1 MTHTGVTHADLTL
14 LSSAVNLS
22 VESRPAGAA
31 PLQEV
36 VIATVVV
43 VGMSAVLGVVSHA
56 HRNGRTQVLDRVM
69 ARAEA
74 SRILGG
80 LAGWASIPLMVA
92 MTSLITALLGMY
104 WDIALHIGVGR
115 DEGPLANPAHY
126 LILFGLFGVS
136 AAGVLACVLPRTTEP
151 GPASVAISRRW
162 HAPVGG
168 VLLTGAG
175 SYALLGFPL
184 DDIWHRIFGQDV
196 TLWGPTHLML
206 IGGAGLSLVAMA
218 ILYEEG
224 RRAVNPAV
232 TEHRVREY
240 VLKSCAIGGML
251 IGLSVFQAEFDFGV
265 PQFRLVLQPLLI
277 ALAAA
282 LTLTVARLWIG
293 RGGAVAAVVFYL
305 LVRGGVSVIVGPVLG
320 ELWASVPLYLVEA
333 LCAEAVAL
341 FLARRPVLY
350 GAVTGV
356 LVGTVGFAAE
366 YAWTQLA
373 FALPW
378 TTDMVVEGAL
388 MATVAGVAGGV
399 CGGLLV
405 LGLAGR
411 LPTTA
416 APRVL
421 FAGSL
426 VALAAALANGLV
438 IDTPD
443 DLTATMQEV
452 DVSED
457 GSTAE
462 TVIRFNRPPTDGE
475 LTWVAVTAW
484 QGGSSGLHIDHL
496 ERVDPVTYR
505 TTEPMPVDGTWKT
518 LVRVHDG
525 RMLAAAPLYM
535 PEDSALGEPEVPA
548 VAGKPRTVGDE
559 KLILQRELKDD
570 VPGWLWLV
578 AGMVVLACSLILVAA
593 LGWGT
598 SRYSRLRRQA
608 AELPTDSVDP
618 QRVTSTTYSRG

>member
-1 MTHTGVTHADLTL
+1 MTPLATAVT
-14 LSSAVNLS
+14 LS

-31 PLQEV
+31 PMQEV
-36 VIATVVV
+36 VIATAVV
-43 VGMSAVLGVVSHA
+43 VGMSAVLGVLSHA
-56 HRNGRTQVLDRVM
+56 HRTGRTQLLDRLM
-69 ARAEA
+69 TRAEE
-74 SRILGG
+74 SRLLGG
-80 LAGWASIPLMVA
+80 QAGWASIPLMVA
-92 MTSLITALLGMY
+92 MISLITALLGMY

-126 LILFGLFGVS
+126 PILFGLFGVS

-151 GPASVAISRRW
+151 GPASIAISRRW

-224 RRAVNPAV
+224 RRAVSPQL

-240 VLKSCAIGGML
+240 VLKSCAMGGML

-282 LTLTVARLWIG
+282 LTFTVARLWIG
-293 RGGAVAAVVFYL
+293 RGGALAAAVFYL
-305 LVRGGVSVIVGPVLG
+305 VVRGGVSVIVGPGLG
-320 ELWASVPLYLVEA
+320 ELWAAVPLYLVEA
-333 LCAEAVAL
+333 LCVEVAAV
-341 FLARRPVLY
+341 FLARRPVLL
-350 GAVTGV
+350 GAVSGV
-356 LVGTVGFAAE
+356 LIGTVGFAAE
-366 YAWTQLA
+366 YAWTQVA
-373 FALPW
+373 FELPW
-378 TTDMVVEGAL
+378 AGDMVVEGVL
-388 MATVAGVAGGV
+388 MAVVAGVAGGV
-399 CGGLLV
+399 CGGLLA

-411 LPTTA
+411 LPTNA
-416 APRVL
+416 LPKAL
-421 FAGSL
+421 FAGSI
-426 VALAAALANGLV
+426 VALGVAVTNGL
-438 IDTPD
+438 IITTPD
-443 DLTATMQEV
+443 DLTATMTEV
-452 DVSED
+452 ETTDDGED
-457 GSTAE
+457 STAE
-462 TVIRFNRPPTDGE
+462 AVIRFNREPTDGE
-475 LTWVAVTAW
+475 LTWVAITAW

-496 ERVDPVTYR
+496 ERIDERTYR
-505 TTEPMPVDGTWKT
+505 TTEPMPVSGTWKT

-525 RMLAAAPLYM
+525 RTLAAAPLYM
-535 PEDSALGEPEVPA
+535 PKDAALDEPEVPA
-548 VAGKPRTVGDE
+548 VADEPRTVGDE

-578 AGMVVLACSLILVAA
+578 AGMIVLACSLILIIA

-598 SRYSRLRRQA
+598 SRYSRLRREA
-608 AELPTDSVDP
+608 APVAEPSATPSK
-618 QRVTSTTYSRG
+618 G